1 MDLRTKQDSE
11 IDLENEFTTKPYCK
25 YENVPRGDKHE
36 PEHNLR
42 GVGKWDRAC
51 LTKVVQ
57 NPSRGTT
64 SALGRN
70 RGNLFFENEWEWKC

>member
-42 GVGKWDRAC
+42 GVGK
-51 LTKVVQ
+51 
-57 NPSRGTT
+57 
-64 SALGRN
+64 
-70 RGNLFFENEWEWKC
+70 